1 MQLPLFPLHAV
12 LCPGVAL
19 PLHIFEDRYRL
30 MIDRCIDGMEPFGV
44 VLIREGRETGKLD
57 GRLAQV
63 GTTALIRQAG
73 RTEDGRMNIMTI
85 GGRRFRIDELDENTE
100 PYLVGDVE
108 MLDEPLGDEQA
119 AHQFAQRVSRRFLRY
134 LELLQPA
141 LETDPGPEIEIE
153 VEVETVDP
161 EPANE
166 ARGPADSTAGW
177 LSTASET
184 PDEEAPPA
192 SDAGRAHDVEG
203 VFRRAATDAER
214 HELLMAAARRLAVP
228 DDPSTLGY
236 VLGGLVHVDLGTRQ
250 ALLEAPDAASRLR
263 LLDGVLAREIQFL
276 SRRLKPLAID
286 PRLAALR
293 LN

>member
-30 MIDRCIDGMEPFGV
+30 MIDRCIERMEPFGV
-44 VLIREGRETGKLD
+44 VLIREGRETGRLD
-57 GRLAQV
+57 GRLAEV

-73 RTEDGRMNIMTI
+73 RTDDGRMNIMTV
-85 GGRRFRIDELDENTE
+85 GGRRFRIDGLDERTE
-100 PYLVGDVE
+100 PYLVGNVE
-108 MLDEPLGDEQA
+108 MLDEPLGDQQA
-119 AHQFAQRVSRRFLRY
+119 AHQFAERVSRRFLRY

-141 LETDPGPEIEIE
+141 LENDPGPEIEIE

-161 EPANE
+161 DESQGEP
-166 ARGPADSTAGW
+166 GPADSTAGW
-177 LSTASET
+177 LSTASDT
-184 PDEEAPPA
+184 PEDEPA
-192 SDAGRAHDVEG
+192 AGDAGRAHDAEG

-236 VLGGLVHVDLGTRQ
+236 VLGGLVHIDLGTRQ
-250 ALLEAPDAASRLR
+250 VLLEAPDAASRLR
-263 LLDGVLAREIQFL
+263 LLDTVLAREIQFL

>member
-30 MIDRCIDGMEPFGV
+30 MIDRCIERMEPFGV
-44 VLIREGRETGKLD
+44 VLIREGRETGRLD
-57 GRLAQV
+57 GRLAEV

-73 RTEDGRMNIMTI
+73 QTDDGRMNIMTV
-85 GGRRFRIDELDENTE
+85 GGRRFRIGGLDEHTE
-100 PYLVGDVE
+100 PYLLGNVE
-108 MLDEPLGDEQA
+108 MLDEPLGDELA
-119 AHQFAQRVSRRFLRY
+119 AHQFAERVSRRFLRY

-141 LETDPGPEIEIE
+141 LENDPGPEIEIE

-161 EPANE
+161 DESQDAS
-166 ARGPADSTAGW
+166 RPADLTAGW
-177 LSTASET
+177 LSTASGT
-184 PDEEAPPA
+184 PEDEAGA
-192 SDAGRAHDVEG
+192 DDARRAHDAEG

-236 VLGGLVHVDLGTRQ
+236 VLGGLVHIDLGTRQ

-263 LLDGVLAREIQFL
+263 LLDTVLAREIQFL

>member
-30 MIDRCIDGMEPFGV
+30 MIDRCIERMEPFGV
-44 VLIREGRETGKLD
+44 VLIREGRETGRLD
-57 GRLAQV
+57 GRLADV

-73 RTEDGRMNIMTI
+73 RTDDGRMNIMTV
-85 GGRRFRIDELDENTE
+85 GGRRFRIAGLDEHTE
-100 PYLVGDVE
+100 PYLLGNVE

-119 AHQFAQRVSRRFLRY
+119 AHQFAARVSRRFLRY

-141 LETDPGPEIEIE
+141 LENDPGPEIEIE
-153 VEVETVDP
+153 VEVETD
-161 EPANE
+161 ETQDAS
-166 ARGPADSTAGW
+166 RPADSAAGW
-177 LSTASET
+177 LSTASDMPE
-184 PDEEAPPA
+184 DAAAE
-192 SDAGRAHDVEG
+192 DAGRAHDVEG

-236 VLGGLVHVDLGTRQ
+236 VLGGLVHIDLGTRQ

-263 LLDGVLAREIQFL
+263 LLDTVLAREIQFL